1 MGKGRTIAQTLRIRA
16 YNGPGAGSRSPRYS
30 LGYTNFSGPT
40 LVKTRLPPPFRTFVL
55 MQRLDLKQLLSQKLS
70 PQQIQFIKLLQIP
83 TAELE
88 TRIKEEMEVNPALEE
103 DEPDDTE
110 EMERDE
116 DDGDEAD
123 DDPDASLDN
132 DENTLEEDFDDRNND
147 QEMADELPEPEIQ
160 PKDEG
165 PADTEANADT
175 TDLDLSD
182 YLNDDEIAGYKMQG
196 DGPGEEEE
204 RDTPLADTS
213 GSLLDSLLD
222 QLHFASL
229 NERQEA
235 IGQQLIGSID
245 GDGYIRRD
253 LSAIANDLAF
263 SQNLEVTVAEIEAVL
278 RVVQGFDPPGIAAR
292 DLPECLLL
300 QLERRPQ
307 DEATTNAERILT
319 DTFEEFSK
327 KHYPRIQ
334 QKLDLEDD
342 ELKEAISVILKLNP
356 KPGGSGPSGL
366 GKTQYLMPDFIL
378 TNDNGVFNLT
388 LNARNAPELR
398 VSPAYTEMF
407 RTYDKAAKK
416 DTKMKE
422 AVTFVK
428 QKLDSAKWFIDAIR
442 QRQNTLLRT
451 MNAIVELQTEFFVEG
466 DEGKLRPMILKDI
479 AQRISMDI
487 STVSRVA
494 NSKSIQTEFGIYPL
508 KYFFSE
514 GIATDSGED
523 ASSREVK
530 SILKELIGKE
540 SKERPLSDDKL
551 EKMLNARGYNI
562 ARRTVAKYRE
572 QLNIPVAR
580 LRKEL

>member
-1 MGKGRTIAQTLRIRA
+1 
-16 YNGPGAGSRSPRYS
+16 
-30 LGYTNFSGPT
+30 
-40 LVKTRLPPPFRTFVL
+40 

-110 EMERDE
+110 EMERD
-116 DDGDEAD
+116 DDDSD
-123 DDPDASLDN
+123 DSDDPDASLDN
-132 DENTLEEDFDDRNND
+132 DENTLDEDFDDRSGSES
-147 QEMADELPEPEIQ
+147 EMANEMPEPEIM

-165 PADTEANADT
+165 PVDSEAAPDN

-222 QLHFASL
+222 QLHFADL
-229 NERQEA
+229 DERQEA

-278 RVVQGFDPPGIAAR
+278 RVVHGFDPPGIAAR

-307 DEATTNAERILT
+307 DESTVNAERILT

-327 KHYPRIQ
+327 KHYARIQ
-334 QKLDLEDD
+334 QKLDLEED
-342 ELKEAISVILKLNP
+342 ELKEAINVILKLNP

-398 VSPAYTEMF
+398 VSPTYTEMF

-451 MNAIVELQTEFFVEG
+451 MNAIVELQREFFVEG
-466 DEGKLRPMILKDI
+466 DESKLKPMILKDI
-479 AQRISMDI
+479 AQMISMDI

-530 SILKELIGKE
+530 SILKDLIGKE

>member
-1 MGKGRTIAQTLRIRA
+1 
-16 YNGPGAGSRSPRYS
+16 
-30 LGYTNFSGPT
+30 
-40 LVKTRLPPPFRTFVL
+40 

-103 DEPDDTE
+103 DESDDTE
-110 EMERDE
+110 ELEHDE
-116 DDGDEAD
+116 DENDSD

-132 DENTLEEDFDDRNND
+132 DENTLDEDFEDRGSND
-147 QEMADELPEPEIQ
+147 TDTADELPEPEIP
-160 PKDEG
+160 PKD
-165 PADTEANADT
+165 DTPTDSDTAADT

-213 GSLLDSLLD
+213 GSLLDSLMD

-229 NERQEA
+229 DERQEA

-263 SQNLEVTVAEIEAVL
+263 SQNLEVSVAEIEAVL
-278 RVVQGFDPPGIAAR
+278 RVVQQFDPPGIAAR

-342 ELKEAISVILKLNP
+342 ELKEAIGVILKLNP

-378 TNDNGVFNLT
+378 TNDNGIFNLT

-416 DTKMKE
+416 DQKMKE

-451 MNAIVELQTEFFVEG
+451 MNAIVELQRDFFVEG

-479 AQRISMDI
+479 ALRIGMDI

-540 SKERPLSDDKL
+540 SKKRPLSDDKL